1 LNYKIALY
9 LPPPLCL
16 DIARPRAKRR

>member
-1 LNYKIALY
+1 LNSKSALY

-16 DIARPRAKRR
+16 DIARPRAKS